1 MIDAHGKLWV
11 EAEKAGPRVLAQ
23 TLFTYTISPG
33 TGGNVLRKKKKKK
46 KKFNVATD
54 WY

>member
-1 MIDAHGKLWV
+1 MIDAHGKLWI
-11 EAEKAGPRVLAQ
+11 EAEKSSPRVLAQ

-33 TGGNVLRKKKKKK
+33 TGGNVLKKKKKK
-46 KKFNVATD
+46 RFNVATD